1 MAAVLHRS
9 ESGSFQALDVIG
21 IWERSSRGWLRYA
34 FAAFFPLFVSSFLNF
49 HLLLFVSHETS
60 APLWTFLMYMVLQPS
75 HLASG
80 RALDL
85 LHVQVHF
92 PVAGVLVSNVFSV
105 PLFFGVNSTPSTR
118 LNDSLRPV
126 IFSNPS

>member
-49 HLLLFVSHETS
+49 HLLLSSAFCVSRDIRSFVDISYVHG
-60 APLWTFLMYMVLQPS
+60 APTQPS
-75 HLASG
+75 GIGAS
-80 RALDL
+80 
-85 LHVQVHF
+85 
-92 PVAGVLVSNVFSV
+92 
-105 PLFFGVNSTPSTR
+105 T
-118 LNDSLRPV
+118 
-126 IFSNPS
+126 